1 MQREVLTVGEP
12 FERGGYVRRRWG
24 VRYRCCVR
32 RWSPSWVGRLS
43 HRRRCCN
50 PDERTNNLAMRTLDF
65 DMVQFSAPPRRINAR
80 VGILVAPPQRA
91 VGRDRHNDGTANGL
105 LRPPGPGKINMASFG
120 AGTISHLAGEF
131 FHSMTDANMIH
142 VPYRGGAGHR
152 STGRSSTARIRCP
165 AILAPAYPEG
175 HAPM

>member
-1 MQREVLTVGEP
+1 
-12 FERGGYVRRRWG
+12 
-24 VRYRCCVR
+24 
-32 RWSPSWVGRLS
+32 
-43 HRRRCCN
+43 
-50 PDERTNNLAMRTLDF
+50 MRTLDF
-65 DMVQFSAPPRRINAR
+65 NMIQFPAPPRRINAR
-80 VGILVAPPQRA
+80 VGILVAQRA

-165 AILAPAYPEG
+165 AILAPAYSEG